1 MIECVETQ
9 FRARKQN
16 SSFSAHRGAVQLQV
30 PHLEVVQRGEQWA
43 LGLHTETSPV
53 LRNSRE
59 EVLQCP
65 SQKAVGAAPGVQTGS
80 LGFKQGSSGVCGTA
94 IANRARVPGVC

>member
-16 SSFSAHRGAVQLQV
+16 SSFQLIVELCSRQV
-30 PHLEVVQRGEQWA
+30 PHLEVVQMGEQWA

-80 LGFKQGSSGVCGTA
+80 LGSKQSSSGVYGTA